1 MRSTAQA
8 YHCLTKYSEDCL
20 RTGPGLDWSKQPDQF
35 KDIVSSNRVSLRS
48 YMQDNEP
55 RPDNGMGI
63 ARVGRLL
70 FYSNGVTGVVRF
82 QNGGSQLLR
91 ASPSAGALYP
101 TEIYVA
107 LRDMEDVDAGIY
119 NYLARSHELVC
130 LWEGDHMQAI
140 QDACGGD
147 PVFESSQACLLLT
160 GVHWRSAW
168 RYQERG
174 YRRVLLDTGHVAA
187 NTIAYAPHEGCA
199 AYPIQGFCDGALNGM
214 FFFDDAKEAALLA
227 VPILKDSTA
236 PPAPIL
242 WTSRTTEAGDI
253 EAVQIRGED
262 DLAGSAAV
270 ALHRA
275 SCCGDVFPVDV
286 PGSEPE
292 IPDEAI
298 ALEEPGNLHNN
309 IPDAIVKRRSASGY
323 TGEPLSVSDLG
334 RAIAFAFGRDGA
346 VRYATL
352 DAGILQAHIV
362 VHDVDGLEPGLY
374 RVAGPGEA
382 LVPVEIGDLK
392 DQFFRIGLEQEIA
405 RTCGAI
411 LILTAPAQ
419 ESIEMWGDRAYR
431 HLHME
436 AGMLGERFQL
446 AATALG
452 LGACGIAGF
461 LDDDAAT
468 AVHMDTDDFVLYLI
482 TVGHV

>member
-1 MRSTAQA
+1 MGSTAEA
-8 YHCLTKYSEDCL
+8 YHRLTKYSEENL
-20 RTGPGLDWSKQPDQF
+20 RSGPGLDWSKQPEQF
-35 KDIVSSNRVSLRS
+35 KDIVSSSRVSLRS
-48 YMQDNEP
+48 YMKDNAPKPE
-55 RPDNGMGI
+55 NGMDL
-63 ARVGRLL
+63 ARIGRLL
-70 FYSNGVTGVVRF
+70 FYSNGVTGVLRV
-82 QNGGSQLLR
+82 QSGDNQLLR
-91 ASPSAGALYP
+91 AAPSAGALYP

-107 LRDMEDVDAGIY
+107 LRDMDDVEAGLY
-119 NYLARSHELVC
+119 NYQARSQELVR
-130 LWEGDHMQAI
+130 LWEGDQMQAI
-140 QDACGGD
+140 QEACGGH
-147 PVFESSQACLLLT
+147 PIFESALACLLLT

-187 NTIAYAPHEGCA
+187 NAIAYAPHEGCA

-227 VPILKDSTA
+227 VPILKDNTA

-253 EAVQIRGED
+253 EAVQIQDEA
-262 DLAGSAAV
+262 DLGRSAAV
-270 ALHRA
+270 TLHRA
-275 SCCGDVFPVDV
+275 SCCGDVFPVEAPD
-286 PGSEPE
+286 SKPE

-298 ALEEPGNLHNN
+298 RLEEPGNLDNN
-309 IPDAIVKRRSASGY
+309 IPVAIVQRRSARGY

-346 VRYATL
+346 VRYGTR
-352 DAGILQAHIV
+352 DAGILQAHLV
-362 VHDVDGLEPGLY
+362 VFDVSGLESGLY
-374 RVAGPGEA
+374 RVAGRGDA
-382 LVPVEIGDLK
+382 LVPVDIGDFR
-392 DQFFRIGLEQEIA
+392 DEFFRIALGQEIA
-405 RTCGAI
+405 RACGAI
-411 LILTAPAQ
+411 LILTAPAK
-419 ESIEMWGDRAYR
+419 ESVEMWGDRAYR

-468 AVHMDTDDFVLYLI
+468 AVHMDTDDFVIYLI